1 MGISNSSTGLYLHVD
16 FPNAKN
22 LEFDRRKV
30 RKAYVAIARDV
41 QHEARRLVSRRAVS
55 KAGEA
60 PGMQT
65 GALEK
70 SIGFYVPRA
79 SKSRPG
85 FMAIVR
91 PNQPK
96 GQDLQRMP
104 DPFYPAF
111 LFYGVRRGAKRGK
124 SHKAGASGGTPWRIE
139 PRKNFMAQALI
150 NQRYQIQR
158 KLFSALKD
166 SVKAT

>member
-1 MGISNSSTGLYLHVD
+1 MPIANSSTGLYLHVD
-16 FPNAKN
+16 FQNAKT

-30 RKAYVAIARDV
+30 RQSFVSIGKDV
-41 QHEARRLVSRRAVS
+41 QREARRLVSRRAVS
-55 KAGEA
+55 KAGEI
-60 PGMQT
+60 PGEQT
-65 GALEK
+65 GALAK

-79 SKSRPG
+79 SKNRPG

-91 PNQPK
+91 PNQPR
-96 GQDLQRMP
+96 GQDLQRLP

-124 SHKAGASGGTPWRIE
+124 SHQAGASGGSPWRIE

-150 NQRYQIQR
+150 NQRYQIQH
-158 KLFSALKD
+158 KLFMSLKN
-166 SVKAT
+166 SVKPA